1 MKKLGFPKSRRL
13 AKQYEFRRLYQTGQK
28 KSNRYLTV
36 YACPVQGR
44 WGKVGI
50 VAGKRLGKAVE
61 RNRIRRN
68 LRETIRTNQQS
79 ISEDKD
85 LAIVVKPS
93 ALELSRSEL
102 AEQLLQLLRKSEAL
116 HA

>member
-1 MKKLGFPKSRRL
+1 MKTFGFPKSRRL
-13 AKQYEFRRLYQTGQK
+13 AKQCEFRQLYQTGQK
-28 KSNRYLTV
+28 KSNRYLTI

-61 RNRIRRN
+61 RNKIRRKI
-68 LRETIRTNQQS
+68 REIIRTYPEIIGKNQ
-79 ISEDKD
+79 D
-85 LAIVVKPS
+85 LAIVVKSP
-93 ALELSRSEL
+93 ALELSRREL
-102 AEQLLQLLRKSEAL
+102 AEQLLRLLGKSEAL